1 MAAPA
6 SQASSMEAFDAYF
19 RRADLDKDGR
29 VSGAEAVAFF
39 QGSNLPKH
47 VLAQRSEIVLS
58 GSHERIAGICDHQ
71 IWNYA
76 DQKHTGYLGRQEFY
90 NYLRLVTVAQSG
102 RELTPDLVRAALF
115 GPAAAKIPAPHINPP
130 SIPTAQMNSLA
141 TPTPSTQ
148 IGVTSPTQNPGITGQ
163 QAPPNA
169 AVNQQFFPAGNHFIR
184 PPQATSAAASLPL
197 QGGGQQPP
205 GAGSMVG
212 PPLPSSNTP
221 NLSANWLGSRT
232 SGASVGGISQGIIRG
247 ATPSANQDGFGTRQW
262 GPPPA
267 INPRPQTPSAPASAV
282 PPKSPT
288 SASLSFQPV
297 AADSKTSV
305 VSGNGFSSDSSFG
318 GDIFSAT
325 ALAKQDTSLTSSTI
339 NVSSSSSVGTA
350 ISGSQGSIKP
360 GQVDSL
366 QNKPS
371 LPLGGN
377 QLQRTQSPVNQNQLG
392 AIQSTSA
399 LTIPDIPVGAVGPA
413 SSQSQPPW
421 PKISQSDVQRYSGIF
436 VQVDKDRDGKITG
449 QEARNLFLSW
459 KLPREVLKQVWDLSD
474 QDNDSMLSLRE
485 FCTALYLMERYREGR
500 SLPTVLPI
508 SLRSDEAF
516 SLTTA
521 QPSTAQPSTA
531 YGGPVWQPRP
541 GLSPQGVPE
550 SRPVVHITSVKQPVH
565 ALTPS
570 QADVTAQPTEQKSRV
585 PVLEKHLVDQLS
597 NEEQSAL
604 NSKFQEATDADK
616 KVQELE
622 KVILDS
628 KEKIEFYHAKMQELV
643 LYKSRCDNRLNEI
656 TERASADKRE
666 FESLAKKY
674 EQKCK
679 QVGDVASKLTIEEAT
694 FRDIQERKLELYN
707 AIVKMGQDGSADGV
721 LQVRTDQI
729 QSDLEQ
735 LVKSLN
741 EQCKR
746 FGLRAKPTS
755 LVELPFGWQPGIQ
768 AGAADW
774 DEDWDKLEED
784 GFTVIKEL
792 TVEVENVVAPAKPKP
807 PTVHKDKT
815 SKDEASAVVSSLNVD
830 NKIEKPS
837 TPPEQMAESELTY
850 ARSEDGSEKSSP
862 GSPGRNAA
870 DNPSEENHLTQSG
883 VHDISARARESNS
896 DHGAAESSMSVDKFG
911 DEPSWGPTFDHGDDG
926 DSIWNFDSKESDN
939 EKSRHNFFGSDDF
952 GLYPIRTDSPGAAS
966 VSGKEKKNPL
976 FDSAPSTPLFSSSFS
991 PRFNEGPDD
1000 NSFDSFAHFDSFRM
1014 QETGVTQNQMFA
1026 RFDSIRNTT
1035 NYHDSGVPQNQTY
1048 ARFDSIRSTA
1058 DYPQHQTYARFD
1070 SIRSTTDYGFTVIKE
1085 LTVEVENV
1093 VAPAKPKPPTVH
1105 KDKTSKDEASAVV
1118 SSLNVDNKIEKPSTP
1133 PEQMAESELTYARS
1147 EDGSEKSSPGSPG
1160 RNAADNPSEENHLT
1174 QSGVHDISA
1183 RARESNSDHGAAES
1197 SMSVDKFG
1205 DEPSWGPTFD
1215 HGDDGD
1221 SIWNFDSKE
1230 SDNEKSRHNFFGS
1243 DDFGLYPIR
1252 TDSPGAASVSGK
1264 EKKNPLFDS
1273 APSTPLFSSSFSPRF
1288 NEGPDDNSFDSFAHF
1303 DSFRMQETGVT
1314 QNQMFARFDSIRNTT
1329 NYHDSGVP
1337 QNQTYARFDSIR
1349 STADYPQ
1356 HQTYARFDS
1365 IRSTTDYG
1373 RGFSFDDADPFG
1385 SGPFKTSE
1393 SHSPRTGTDNW
1404 SAF

>member
-6 SQASSMEAFDAYF
+6 SQPPSMEVFDAYF

-29 VSGAEAVAFF
+29 ISGPEAVAFF

-47 VLAQRSEIVLS
+47 VLAQ
-58 GSHERIAGICDHQ
+58 
-71 IWNYA
+71 IWNHA

-115 GPAAAKIPAPHINPP
+115 GPAAAKIPAPQINLP
-130 SIPTAQMNSLA
+130 SIPTAQMNSLP

-148 IGVTSPTQNPGITGQ
+148 IGVTSATQNPGITGQ
-163 QAPPNA
+163 QALPNT
-169 AVNQQFFPAGNHFIR
+169 AVNQQFFPAGNHFIG
-184 PPQATSAAASLPL
+184 PPSATSAAASLPL
-197 QGGGQQPP
+197 QGVGQRPP

-212 PPLPSSNTP
+212 PHLPSSNTP
-221 NLSANWLGSRT
+221 NLPADWLGSRT
-232 SGASVGGISQGIIRG
+232 SGASVGGTSQGTIRG

-262 GPPPA
+262 GPAPA
-267 INPRPQTPSAPASAV
+267 ITPRPQTPSAPASAV

-297 AADSKTSV
+297 AVDSKTSI

-325 ALAKQDTSLTSSTI
+325 PLAKQDKSPTFATT

-366 QNKPS
+366 QNTPS

-377 QLQRTQSPVNQNQLG
+377 QLQRTQSLVKQNQLG

-399 LTIPDIPVGAVGPA
+399 LTVPNIPVGAVGPA
-413 SSQSQPPW
+413 SSQSQIPW

-500 SLPTVLPI
+500 SLPAVLPDG
-508 SLRSDEAF
+508 LRSDEAF
-516 SLTTA
+516 SLTTG
-521 QPSTAQPSTA
+521 QPSTA

-541 GLSPQGVPE
+541 GLSPQGFPA
-550 SRPVVHITSVKQPVH
+550 SQPVIHMTSVKQPVQT
-565 ALTPS
+565 LTPS
-570 QADVTAQPTEQKSRV
+570 QTDVTAQPTEQKSRV

-622 KVILDS
+622 KEILDS
-628 KEKIEFYHAKMQELV
+628 KEKIEFYRAKMQELV

-656 TERASADKRE
+656 TERASTDKRE

-679 QVGDVASKLTIEEAT
+679 QVGDVASKLTIEEAS

-707 AIVKMGQDGSADGV
+707 AIVKMGQDGSADSV

-729 QSDLEQ
+729 QSDLER
-735 LVKSLN
+735 LVKALN

-768 AGAADW
+768 EEAADW
-774 DEDWDKLEED
+774 DEDWDKLEDD
-784 GFTVIKEL
+784 GFTLIKEL

-807 PTVHKDKT
+807 PTVHKDKI
-815 SKDEASAVVSSLNVD
+815 SKDEASAVVSSSDVD

-837 TPPEQMAESELTY
+837 TPRSPPEQMAESELTD

-862 GSPGRNAA
+862 GSPGRNAV

-896 DHGAAESSMSVDKFG
+896 DHGGAESSMSGHKFG

-939 EKSRHNFFGSDDF
+939 EKSRHNLFGSDDF
-952 GLYPIRTDSPGAAS
+952 GLYPIRTDSPSAAS
-966 VSGKEKKNPL
+966 VFGKEKKNPL

-1014 QETGVTQNQMFA
+1014 QETGVTHNQIFA
-1026 RFDSIRNTT
+1026 RFDSIRSTT
-1035 NYHDSGVPQNQTY
+1035 DYHDSGVPQNETL
-1048 ARFDSIRSTA
+1048 ARFDSMHSTT
-1058 DYPQHQTYARFD
+1058 DHPQHQTYARFD
-1070 SIRSTTDYGFTVIKE
+1070 SIRSTTD
-1085 LTVEVENV
+1085 
-1093 VAPAKPKPPTVH
+1093 
-1105 KDKTSKDEASAVV
+1105 
-1118 SSLNVDNKIEKPSTP
+1118 
-1133 PEQMAESELTYARS
+1133 
-1147 EDGSEKSSPGSPG
+1147 
-1160 RNAADNPSEENHLT
+1160 
-1174 QSGVHDISA
+1174 
-1183 RARESNSDHGAAES
+1183 
-1197 SMSVDKFG
+1197 
-1205 DEPSWGPTFD
+1205 
-1215 HGDDGD
+1215 
-1221 SIWNFDSKE
+1221 
-1230 SDNEKSRHNFFGS
+1230 
-1243 DDFGLYPIR
+1243 
-1252 TDSPGAASVSGK
+1252 
-1264 EKKNPLFDS
+1264 
-1273 APSTPLFSSSFSPRF
+1273 FS
-1288 NEGPDDNSFDSFAHF
+1288 
-1303 DSFRMQETGVT
+1303 
-1314 QNQMFARFDSIRNTT
+1314 
-1329 NYHDSGVP
+1329 
-1337 QNQTYARFDSIR
+1337 
-1349 STADYPQ
+1349 
-1356 HQTYARFDS
+1356 
-1365 IRSTTDYG
+1365 

-1393 SHSPRTGTDNW
+1393 SHSPRTGTNNW